1 MTTHLAADVPRIVI
15 VGGATA
21 TGKSALAL
29 QLASATGGTIISAD
43 SVQVYRGFDI
53 GSAKPS
59 LNERAVI
66 THRCIDVAEPHETFH
81 AARWASLADAAIH
94 EAISHGRLPIIVGG
108 TGLYIRSLIHGL
120 SDSPEV
126 PPEVRADLAVELGAV
141 GPVELHARLA
151 QVDPDAAER
160 IHPNDSLRVSRALEV
175 FRYTGVCMSE
185 HQRAHGLRLT
195 RYRALY
201 LVLAARREVL
211 RSAIGVR
218 TERMLRDGLV
228 EETESLLASGV
239 SPECTPMQSIGYR
252 QVLDMRA
259 GRLDRRQLGDQICVA
274 TTQYAKRQRTWFRG
288 QPGTR
293 WLHADAI
300 PTSISLQ
307 VAQWFG
313 GEMGLIGAES
323 EDLALE
329 SGD

>member
-1 MTTHLAADVPRIVI
+1 MTANLPADAPCIVI

-21 TGKSALAL
+21 TGKSSLAL
-29 QLASATGGTIISAD
+29 QLAFAMGGTIISAD

-53 GSAKPS
+53 GSAKPTPG
-59 LNERAVI
+59 ERTSI
-66 THRCIDVAEPHETFH
+66 PHRCIDVVEPHETFH

-94 EAISHGRLPIIVGG
+94 EASSQGRLPIIVGG

-126 PPEVRADLAVELGAV
+126 PPEVRATLAAELHAV

-151 QVDPDAAER
+151 AVDPDAAER
-160 IHPNDSLRVSRALEV
+160 IHPNDSLRVARALEV
-175 FRYTGVCMSE
+175 FRYTGICMSE
-185 HQRAHGLRLT
+185 HQRAHGLRQT

-211 RSAIGVR
+211 RAAIGVR
-218 TERMLRDGLV
+218 TARMLQDGLV
-228 EETESLLASGV
+228 EETESLLASDV
-239 SPECTPMQSIGYR
+239 SPECTPMQSIGYK

-259 GRLDRRQLGDQICVA
+259 GRLDRRQLADQIGVA

-293 WLHADAI
+293 WLHAHAI
-300 PTSISLQ
+300 PTTISQQ
-307 VAQWFG
+307 VARWLG
-313 GEMGLIGAES
+313 GEAGSVGAES
-323 EDLALE
+323 EDLAFE
-329 SGD
+329 AGD